1 MKERAAESE
10 EDIRGVRK
18 SREEDGVS
26 QLTATP
32 VQKVIP
38 VSYRRSCLPRDWA
51 ALFTERRGA
60 RFFHRKVRT
69 ARLAIHGYRGRC
81 KLEA

>member
-26 QLTATP
+26 QWTAKQAQ
-32 VQKVIP
+32 QKAP
-38 VSYRRSCLPRDWA
+38 PPYRRSCLPRDWA

-60 RFFHRKVRT
+60 RFFLFKSCAAHMLVNT
-69 ARLAIHGYRGRC
+69 
-81 KLEA
+81 